1 LAASPTV
8 PVGARV
14 KQRLEAM
21 QAPLILH
28 FPVGNAAFFA

>member
-1 LAASPTV
+1 LAARPTAH
-8 PVGARV
+8 VGARAM
-14 KQRLEAM
+14 QRLEAI